1 VKAISHLTSFHQ
13 QSSNIKLIMSIF
25 RILVALFLTA
35 TSADAFSPLTNSPL
49 QRSKT
54 TTTSL
59 AASKNPLQDATKVVG
74 SAMLAASL
82 VFASVQ
88 PAMAESSKI
97 IGEVKGSGLVF
108 KDVLE
113 IERFEDPKVK
123 GVELYISN
131 FQRPITEKLNKGFFN
146 DPSTASVACAKT
158 GKIKIADNINKS
170 TAGEEVFQES
180 KSIMF
185 KSLRVQRVY
194 DVDTNTI
201 VYVSFNTRLDKS
213 DDTNKSRFASS
224 MCALNLNEPAEMPA
238 ADATPPAEK
247 N

>member
-1 VKAISHLTSFHQ
+1 M
-13 QSSNIKLIMSIF
+13 NIF

-35 TSADAFSPLTNSPL
+35 TSTDAFSPLSNSPL

-59 AASKNPLQDATKVVG
+59 AASKNHLQDATKVIG

-82 VFASVQ
+82 AFASVQ
-88 PAMAESSKI
+88 PAMAESSKL
-97 IGEVKGSGLVF
+97 IGELQGSGLVF
-108 KDVLE
+108 KDTLE

-131 FQRPITEKLNKGFFN
+131 FQRPLSEKLNKGFFN
-146 DPSTASVACAKT
+146 DPSTAAVACAKT
-158 GKIKIADNINKS
+158 GKVSIADNINKS
-170 TAGEEVFQES
+170 TSGEEVFKES

-194 DVDTNTI
+194 DVDTNTL
-201 VYVSFNTRLDKS
+201 VYVSFNTRLDKG
-213 DDTNKSRFASS
+213 DDSNKSRFASS
-224 MCALNLNEPAEMPA
+224 LCAVNLNEPADIA
-238 ADATPPAEK
+238 TADATPPAEK
-247 N
+247 